1 MCICYIISLR
11 LRFAVDFAG
20 QKMDI
25 NFGWTRTPA
34 MGIER
39 NSHFSMMDD
48 KSDVV
53 WQMVSDWLRRL

>member
-1 MCICYIISLR
+1 
-11 LRFAVDFAG
+11 
-20 QKMDI
+20 
-25 NFGWTRTPA
+25 